1 MALVGL
7 AGVGFEAPPG
17 RSWVAAGC
25 AEILMDALRH
35 KGSSR
40 SQGAC
45 MTVEYS
51 NLNDRSPGW
60 FLRLARRL
68 LPGVGLVENQIKPY
82 AQAWHERNLEAL
94 ASVGPLWVV
103 LGDSLSQG
111 VGASSIEYSWVLQ
124 TWRALAGHGVH
135 YRIVNL
141 SFSGARVSDVL
152 DRQIPAL
159 AGLPAAPEL
168 VTVLMAATTSSS
180 ATCGH
185 ACPGTT
191 ARCWLRFPKER
202 WSRPCPGRAVSRPRS
217 TGSCAKPR
225 TPERSWRCRCTTRPT
240 AAPRT
245 TSTRATPAT
254 RRSPPTS
261 PPRSSRA
268 GDPSGRSCLP
278 GRRQSHDHHR
288 GRRHGIV
295 VADLDLDVALLLRM
309 PARAGRRRR
318 SLALRPTVASGQT
331 IMEAISRAGT
341 NGLTCGF
348 EWS

>member
-1 MALVGL
+1 
-7 AGVGFEAPPG
+7 
-17 RSWVAAGC
+17 
-25 AEILMDALRH
+25 
-35 KGSSR
+35 
-40 SQGAC
+40 

-168 VTVLMAATTSSS
+168 VTVLMAATIIKRDLRARLPGHYRAMLAALPQGALV
-180 ATCGH
+180 ATVPRTRGVQAQVNRIVREAEDAGAVVAVPLH
-185 ACPGTT
+185 YAADGRAPDHFHPGDTGYAAIAADFTT
-191 ARCWLRFPKER
+191 AIL
-202 WSRPCPGRAVSRPRS
+202 A
-217 TGSCAKPR
+217 
-225 TPERSWRCRCTTRPT
+225 
-240 AAPRT
+240 
-245 TSTRATPAT
+245 
-254 RRSPPTS
+254 RR
-261 PPRSSRA
+261 
-268 GDPSGRSCLP
+268 
-278 GRRQSHDHHR
+278 
-288 GRRHGIV
+288 
-295 VADLDLDVALLLRM
+295 
-309 PARAGRRRR
+309 
-318 SLALRPTVASGQT
+318 
-331 IMEAISRAGT
+331 
-341 NGLTCGF
+341 
-348 EWS
+348 